1 MTVLTVAVDY
11 DGVSYPFPQAI
22 SGWAGERGIDLP
34 SAPVERCYW
43 RDCGLDDAGWE
54 ALLSEFGEDG
64 GYRREPPYPEALE
77 GINAIFDAGHDLLG
91 VTSRPATRAI
101 EASTFG
107 WTADWVLPL
116 RSVLIGPGSKMGA
129 ECDLVVD
136 DDPDEIVLVE
146 ELGEASG
153 LLLDTP
159 WNQGAE
165 GFVRVTWA
173 QLPGVIESLALAVA
187 AEAVADRSFV
197 LVELLDEIRDPDW
210 RSV

>member
-1 MTVLTVAVDY
+1 VLTVALDY
-11 DGVSYPFPQAI
+11 DGVSYPFSHAI

-34 SAPVERCYW
+34 SDPVERSYW
-43 RDCGLDDAGWE
+43 RGCGLDDAGWD
-54 ALLSEFGEDG
+54 ALLVEFGEDG
-64 GYRREPPYPEALE
+64 GYRREAPYPEALE

-116 RSVLIGPGSKMGA
+116 RSILIGPGSKMAA

-136 DDPDEIVLVE
+136 DDPDEIVQVE

-153 LLLDTP
+153 LLLDAP
-159 WNQGAE
+159 WNQEAE

-173 QLPGVIESLALAVA
+173 QLPEVVEALASAVA
-187 AEAVADRSFV
+187 AEAPSDRRFV
-197 LVELLDEIRDPDW
+197 LVEMLDEIRRPI
-210 RSV
+210 SA